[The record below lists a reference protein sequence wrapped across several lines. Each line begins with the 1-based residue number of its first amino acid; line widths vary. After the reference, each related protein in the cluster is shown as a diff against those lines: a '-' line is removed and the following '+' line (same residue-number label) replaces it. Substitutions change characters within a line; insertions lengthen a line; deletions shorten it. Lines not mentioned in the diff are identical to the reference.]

1 MKCQLRYNN
10 RMAQRQCRS
19 ANLNTRRIT
28 EMKKI
33 VTMLLV
39 VVMVLGLAACG
50 SKTTTETKAPTAAP
64 AATEAPTE
72 AKAEPDTIVIMAPPV
87 TGNYLTNLKTWADD
101 FHALYPNLTVEIIET
116 SWGDHNDKL
125 STMAQAGEAPDIA
138 EISSN
143 ALGTYVEMGVADSLV
158 PSPGISVERSA
169 FRISRAGFH
178 Q

>member
-1 MKCQLRYNN
+1 
-10 RMAQRQCRS
+10 
-19 ANLNTRRIT
+19 
-28 EMKKI
+28 MKKI

-101 FHALYPNLTVEIIET
+101 YHAL
-116 SWGDHNDKL
+116 
-125 STMAQAGEAPDIA
+125 
-138 EISSN
+138 
-143 ALGTYVEMGVADSLV
+143 
-158 PSPGISVERSA
+158 
-169 FRISRAGFH
+169 
-178 Q
+178 